1 MGIIYNEYYALLEL
15 VVLRGADAENCAK
28 ASAKRGRDGSHD
40 LGVADAEH
48 LVTHAVERGESRD
61 HAENEPLEYII
72 DFIRNRFHEIFS
84 FMFFISVVMVAK
96 LTEIVSNF

>member
-1 MGIIYNEYYALLEL
+1 MGIIDNEYYALFEL
-15 VVLRGADAENCAK
+15 VVLGGADAENCAN

-72 DFIRNRFHEIFS
+72 YFVRELHDIFS
-84 FMFFISVVMVAK
+84 FMFFISVVIVAR